1 MRGFARSRGRVARQ
15 AAALGSMAVMLA
27 SCSHHRVVAVE
38 TPPPAPVAAP
48 RPVLPAQL
56 GAIVPPPRAADGG
69 YQTINHGIDARRA
82 EWHVRAALNVAAIGC
97 RSEAD
102 AGLVPAYNAMLAS
115 QRAALAAADTAVK
128 ADFRARLGTS
138 WQNAHDVYMT
148 QLYNFFAQPAAKA
161 SFCAAADQ
169 VAPQAAAVP
178 AGGFEAFAQ
187 TALPQLE
194 APFLANYRAVDE
206 YRVALAAWTAGQN
219 GAPQTELASAPAP
232 ALTPAGPQ
240 LGYAAMGTLIAW
252 EPEQGATRLAAR

>member
-1 MRGFARSRGRVARQ
+1 MSGFARSRRPMALQ
-15 AAALGSMAVMLA
+15 AATLGGMVMLLA
-27 SCSHHRVVAVE
+27 SCSHHRTVAVE
-38 TPPPAPVAAP
+38 TPPPAPVVMS
-48 RPVLPAQL
+48 RPVLPAQF

-69 YQTINHGIDARRA
+69 YQTINHGVDPRQA

-102 AGLVPAYNAMLAS
+102 AGLVPAYNALLAS
-115 QRAALAAADTAVK
+115 QRSALAAADASVK
-128 ADFRARLGTS
+128 ASFRARLGAS

-161 SFCAAADQ
+161 AFCATADQ
-169 VAPQAAAVP
+169 IAPQAAAVP

-194 APFLANYRAVDE
+194 APFTATYRAVDD

-219 GAPQTELASAPAP
+219 GAPQTELAAAAPAV
-232 ALTPAGPQ
+232 GPR
-240 LGYAAMGTLIAW
+240 LGYAEMGTLIAW
-252 EPEQGATRLAAR
+252 EPTPQATRIASR

>member
-1 MRGFARSRGRVARQ
+1 MNGFARSRR
-15 AAALGSMAVMLA
+15 LAVFGTTAMLLA
-27 SCSHHRVVAVE
+27 SCSHRREVAVE
-38 TPPPAPVAAP
+38 APPPAPIAAP

-56 GAIVPPPRAADGG
+56 GAIVPPPHAADGG
-69 YQTINHGIDARRA
+69 YQTINHGIDSRQA

-97 RSEAD
+97 RSDAD
-102 AGLVPAYNAMLAS
+102 AALVPAYNALLAS
-115 QRAALAAADTAVK
+115 QKSALAAADNSVK
-128 ADFRARLGTS
+128 ASFRARLGAG

-194 APFLANYRAVDE
+194 APFLANYRAVED
-206 YRVALAAWTAGQN
+206 YRVALAAWTAGQTA
-219 GAPQTELASAPAP
+219 GPRTELAAA
-232 ALTPAGPQ
+232 ATVAGPQ
-240 LGYAAMGTLIAW
+240 LRYADMGTLISW
-252 EPEQGATRLAAR
+252 QPEQEATRLAAR

>member
-1 MRGFARSRGRVARQ
+1 MGGFARSRQ
-15 AAALGSMAVMLA
+15 AVTLGTTLMLLA
-27 SCSHHRVVAVE
+27 SCSHHRKVAVE
-38 TPPPAPVAAP
+38 TPPPAPPVAAP
-48 RPVLPAQL
+48 RPELPAPR
-56 GAIVPPPRAADGG
+56 GAIVPPPRAPDGS
-69 YQTINHGIDARRA
+69 YQTINHGIDSRQA

-97 RSEAD
+97 RSDAD

-115 QRAALAAADTAVK
+115 QRSALAAADTSVK
-128 ADFRARLGTS
+128 ASFRARLGAN

-194 APFLANYRAVDE
+194 APFIANYRAVDD
-206 YRVALAAWTAGQN
+206 YRIALTAWTASQS
-219 GAPQTELASAPAP
+219 GAPQTELAVA
-232 ALTPAGPQ
+232 TPAAGPR
-240 LGYAAMGTLIAW
+240 LGYADMGTLIAW
-252 EPEQGATRLAAR
+252 QPDGNTRLASR